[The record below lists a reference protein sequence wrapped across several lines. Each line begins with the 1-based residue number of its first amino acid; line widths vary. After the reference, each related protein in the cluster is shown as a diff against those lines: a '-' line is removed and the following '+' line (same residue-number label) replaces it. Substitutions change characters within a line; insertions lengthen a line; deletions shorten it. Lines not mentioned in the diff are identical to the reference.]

1 MSNKLPLDFYV
12 PLVKTNKNRA
22 KFKFLISPGVTP
34 GPGQQE
40 QTNYIVN
47 IKCEGTTAKI
57 QSISEKSKVDVKST
71 GKVKS

>member
-1 MSNKLPLDFYV
+1 MPLDLYV

-22 KFKFLISPGVTP
+22 KLKFLIS
-34 GPGQQE
+34 PGQQE

-47 IKCEGTTAKI
+47 IKCEDTKI

>member
-1 MSNKLPLDFYV
+1 MSNTLPLDLYV

-22 KFKFLISPGVTP
+22 KLKFLIS
-34 GPGQQE
+34 PGQQE